1 MTDRENWCNPI
12 WNNTLMTH
20 TERERENIDQPI
32 WNNTLMTQRE
42 REEAQYTLNG
52 DKRTTGSQ

>member
-1 MTDRENWCNPI
+1 
-12 WNNTLMTH
+12 MTH
-20 TERERENIDQPI
+20 TQRERENIDQPI